1 MSFKEKSLPKLPD
14 LVGRTNWLPFRQAG
28 PFIFISG
35 LCGTKED
42 GSACSD
48 SKEQLALAYKNFD
61 AVLKEAGIKREDVVM
76 FNQYIGDRMYVA
88 ECLRLRDEFFGTTF
102 PACND
107 VVVTLGH
114 PTHFVELQG
123 IAYVDVK

>member
-14 LVGRTNWLPFRQAG
+14 VVGRTNWLPFRQAG

-35 LCGTKED
+35 ICGIKED
-42 GSACSD
+42 GSAHSD
-48 SKEQLALAYKNFD
+48 PKEQLALAYKNFD
-61 AVLKEAGIKREDVVM
+61 DALKEAGVKRENVVM

-88 ECLRLRDEFFGTTF
+88 ECLRLRDEFFDTTF
-102 PACND
+102 PACSD

-123 IAYVDVK
+123 IACVDAR